1 MHTALRF
8 LISLACCWPVP
19 VTVSVAQ
26 TAEEEPAAAAETK
39 QPAPRLSRLQGQA
52 SLSRN
57 RYVVGATVLVR
68 PADESS
74 RIFVTATDSKGRF
87 RIDQL
92 PDGTYDVELRR
103 EGLESV
109 IKRNVGLRFPARAVI
124 EVTMKPVAEPA
135 APTPAPAPDNER
147 LDALELV
154 TVSGRVVHG
163 GEPKSDVQLRFV
175 RRDGRVDPFTARSSS
190 DGSFGPKQVPA
201 GPWRLEASL
210 VGFLPIWISVDL
222 ARDSE
227 LTVSM
232 VPQPAT
238 YRPSP
243 LELMPQEQ
251 PILPEHRRAEI
262 NPASD

>member
-1 MHTALRF
+1 MRTALSL

-19 VTVSVAQ
+19 LTVSVAQ
-26 TAEEEPAAAAETK
+26 TAEEQPVAAAETK
-39 QPAPRLSRLQGQA
+39 PPAVRLSRLQGRA
-52 SLSRN
+52 SLGRN

-103 EGLESV
+103 EGLETV
-109 IKRNVGLRFPARAVI
+109 IKRNIGLRFPARPVI
-124 EVTMKPVAEPA
+124 EVTMKPVAEQA
-135 APTPAPAPDNER
+135 APMVAPGSGDER
-147 LDALELV
+147 LDAVELV
-154 TVSGRVVHG
+154 TVSGHVVHG
-163 GEPKSDVQLRFV
+163 GEPMSDVRLRFV

-190 DGSFGPKQVPA
+190 DGSFGPNRVPA

-222 ARDSE
+222 VRDSQ

-251 PILPEHRRAEI
+251 PVLPEYRRAEG
-262 NPASD
+262 NAASD

>member
-1 MHTALRF
+1 MHSALRF
-8 LISLACCWPVP
+8 LILVTCCWPVP
-19 VTVSVAQ
+19 PALAQ
-26 TAEEEPAAAAETK
+26 TADEEPAAAAETK
-39 QPAPRLSRLQGQA
+39 PAAARLSRLQGRA
-52 SLSRN
+52 SLGRN
-57 RYVVGATVLVR
+57 RHVVGATVLVR
-68 PADESS
+68 PADEAS

-109 IKRNVGLRFPARAVI
+109 VKRNIGLHFPARAVI
-124 EVTMKPVAEPA
+124 EVTMKSTEEPA
-135 APTPAPAPDNER
+135 APMPASAPGNEQH
-147 LDALELV
+147 DALELV
-154 TVSGRVVHG
+154 TVRGEVVHG
-163 GEPKSDVQLRFV
+163 GEPLSDVRLRFV

-190 DGSFGPKQVPA
+190 DGTFGPKQLPA

-232 VPQPAT
+232 VPQPPT
-238 YRPSP
+238 YIPSP

-251 PILPEHRRAEI
+251 PILPEHRRTEVNA
-262 NPASD
+262 ATD